1 MKEHFVAGLCMNLLA
16 SAQRQKAANNAPVD
30 VVLIGGGVMS
40 ATLGTLIKELEPHWT
55 IHLYE
60 RLDEIAQESSNGWNN
75 AGTGHAA
82 YCELNYTPEQADG
95 SVDISK
101 AISVNESY
109 EISRQL
115 WAYLVKN
122 HRVGAPET
130 FINNV
135 PHMSFV
141 WGEEDVSFL
150 RKRYETLQQSTLFQ
164 GMEYTEDSHVIKQ
177 WAPMIMEGR
186 KPFQKV
192 AATRMAMGTDVNF
205 GELTRQMLAS
215 LAQRDGFDLHLKHE
229 VMNITRQEDATWEI
243 SVADLNNGGKRSSV
257 RARHVFIGA
266 GGAAL
271 TLLQKSGIPASR
283 RYAGFPVGG
292 KFLVTTRSDIVNH
305 HLAKVYGKASVGAP
319 PMSVPHIDTRM
330 LDGERSLLFGP
341 YATFSSKFLKQ
352 GSWLD
357 LFSSLNRHNI
367 LPMCRVGWDNLNLLR
382 YLINQALMSDKKR
395 LAALRAYYPEA
406 RLEDW
411 QLTDAGQRVQIIKK
425 DAAKGGILQFGT
437 EMVSAEDG
445 SLSALLG
452 ASPGASTA
460 APIMLELMSK
470 MFKSRAASPAWRA
483 RLQEIIPS
491 YGRPLNGDVALTHWV
506 HAYTSR
512 LLHLD
517 YVEAQVEAGHS
528 GTTDQ
533 WGTLPKVI

>member
-40 ATLGTLIKELEPHWT
+40 ATLGTLIRELEPDWS

-60 RLDEIAQESSNGWNN
+60 RLDKLAQESSDGWNN

-95 SVDISK
+95 SIDISK
-101 AISVNESY
+101 AVSVNESF
-109 EISRQL
+109 EISRQF

-122 HRVGAPET
+122 QRVGAPET

-135 PHMSFV
+135 PHISFV
-141 WGEEDVSFL
+141 WGEEDVNFL
-150 RKRYETLQQSTLFQ
+150 RKRYETLQQSTLFK

-177 WAPMIMEGR
+177 WAPAIMEGR
-186 KPFQKV
+186 DPFQKV

-215 LAQRDGFDLHLKHE
+215 LAQRGGFDLHLKHE
-229 VMNITRQEDATWEI
+229 VVNITRQEDATWEI

-271 TLLQKSGIPASR
+271 TLLQKSGVPAAR
-283 RYAGFPVGG
+283 GYAGFPVGG
-292 KFLVTTRSDIVNH
+292 KFLVTTRPDIVNH
-305 HLAKVYGKASVGAP
+305 HQAKVYGKASVGAP

-330 LDGERSLLFGP
+330 LDGQRSLLFGP

-352 GSWLD
+352 GSWFD
-357 LFSSLNRHNI
+357 LFSSLNRHNL
-367 LPMCRVGWDNLNLLR
+367 LPMLRVGWDNLNLLR
-382 YLINQALMSDKKR
+382 YLISQVLMSDSKR
-395 LAALRAYYPEA
+395 LEALQAYYPGA

-411 QLTDAGQRVQIIKK
+411 QLIDAGQRVQIIKK
-425 DAAKGGILQFGT
+425 DPVKGGILQFGT
-437 EMVSAEDG
+437 EMVSADDG

-460 APIMLELMSK
+460 APIMLELLKS
-470 MFKSRAASPAWRA
+470 MFKSRAASPAWRD
-483 RLQEIIPS
+483 RLHEIIPS
-491 YGRPLNGDVALTHWV
+491 YGRSLNGDGELTDRI
-506 HAYTSR
+506 HAYTSHV
-512 LLHLD
+512 LQLHLAKNRPQAEQASAKAW
-517 YVEAQVEAGHS
+517 EA
-528 GTTDQ
+528 
-533 WGTLPKVI
+533 LPKVI